1 MIDPTLNLITKLGP
15 DKWRSVLD
23 NPGFRKY
30 LKNTGW
36 MFAAQLMS
44 IFSLFINIWVA
55 RYLGPE
61 GFGLLSYV
69 LAFVGVFSFI
79 ANLGLADVIV
89 RELVDRPDKRDKIL
103 GTSFVLLLFSSLTA
117 FLVSLI
123 ATFIFESNSTSRVL
137 IIIASSSFLF
147 SSFSVIYNFFQASV
161 LAKKNSLAQ
170 IITTILS
177 SLFKVWAIVSGKG
190 IEFFVFAFVLDYIIY
205 AVIYVINYHLYG
217 LKISSWSYDKQLFK
231 GIFSASILL
240 MFSAVAG
247 YLLMKVDQVMIKAY
261 LDEISVGYYSAAV
274 RMSEAWYFIPGIICA
289 SLFPA
294 IINAKKSSIDSYKKR
309 LKSLYLFLLLSAV
322 IIALVISLS
331 SSFIIK
337 LFYGQE
343 FLKSVPVLQ
352 IYVWSGVGMFL
363 ITGINKYLLA
373 ENRLKE
379 LFIYNVV
386 AVVFN
391 VLLNIY
397 LLPRTGL
404 LGAAWATLIS
414 YTLWPISVLVLD
426 KFKFKKTL

>member
-123 ATFIFESNSTSRVL
+123 ATFIFEANSTSRVL